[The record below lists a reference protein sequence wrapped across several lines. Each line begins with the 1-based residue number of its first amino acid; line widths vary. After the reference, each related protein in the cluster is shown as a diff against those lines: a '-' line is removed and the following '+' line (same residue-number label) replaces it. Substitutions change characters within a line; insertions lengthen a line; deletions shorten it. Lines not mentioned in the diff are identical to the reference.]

1 MVKKFLKNHSSFF
14 TAVLVNAFFLIFI
27 LLLCGAY
34 YEVSDD
40 WFFAKNIADGNYDYT
55 FCSFYIQYLTGLVQK
70 VIYPVNAFIVVQ
82 IALGFVS
89 FSTICYIF
97 LETFKFKKGILFILI
112 LECLFAI
119 NIYSIVTFTKT
130 AAFLAV
136 AGGLMMLWAY
146 QNKKHL
152 GFWVYGIVLVL
163 FGSFYR
169 LKIFYSVLAVFLFVV
184 AACMLS
190 TLEKFNIKSIF
201 GMFRKVLNVK
211 TVSMVLAMLLA
222 VFSYD
227 FVSREMIYS
236 GEGMDYYKEYNSLR
250 SSVVDFTLP
259 DYDREGNAE
268 MYNSIGISRN
278 DYKMIKSW
286 YLDDEGN
293 ADVETLTKLCE
304 LQKTAR
310 AGFGETV
317 KKMLIAEWEYVLSL
331 HPEGILII
339 AYIIISAL
347 ILLLYKNKSFL
358 FFGMLTAIILVLY
371 TYLWYGG
378 RCNYRAIFS
387 VLFASVVCLFYCIRH
402 LEYRGWVQKIKENKK
417 QLFAIPI
424 AVICVLFAGI
434 SLYLSTTVVTEKL
447 PVTLPDGY
455 PELEAFIEAPENE
468 GKVFALSR
476 KAYLVFRNAV
486 KLRNPLVLEQEEDAF
501 DKCVYFGSTY
511 YAHPRYDE
519 LLASVGVDNL
529 YKDIIDNENIYFV
542 DRGDISMFVKYLNEQ
557 YNNEFT
563 VFGYKMI
570 SKVSPF
576 TLYKIVSYDRAEIA
590 AE

>member
-1 MVKKFLKNHSSFF
+1 MVKKFLKNHSSVF
-14 TAVLVNAFFLIFI
+14 TAVLVNAFFLTFI
-27 LLLCGAY
+27 LLFCGAY

-40 WFFAKNIADGNYDYT
+40 WFFAKNIADGHYDYT
-55 FCSFYIQYLTGLVQK
+55 FCSFFIQYLTGLVQK

-82 IALGFVS
+82 IALGFVAL
-89 FSTICYIF
+89 STICYIF

-146 QNKKHL
+146 HNKKHL

-169 LKIFYSVLAVFLFVV
+169 LKIFYSVLAVFFFVV
-184 AACMLS
+184 AACMIAS
-190 TLEKFNIKSIF
+190 LEKFNIKSIL
-201 GMFRKVLNVK
+201 GMFRKVLNIK

-227 FVSREMIYS
+227 FVSREIIYS

-259 DYDREGNAE
+259 DYDRDGNAE

-278 DYKMIKSW
+278 DYEMIKRW

-304 LQKTAR
+304 LQETAR
-310 AGFGETV
+310 AGFGEIV
-317 KKMLIAEWEYVLSL
+317 KKMLIAEWEYVVGV
-331 HPEGILII
+331 HPEGILIV
-339 AYIIISAL
+339 AYIVISAL

-358 FFGMLTAIILVLY
+358 FFGMETAIIVGLY

-387 VLFASVVCLFYCIRH
+387 VLLAAVVCLFYCTRY
-402 LEYRGWVQKIKENKK
+402 LEYRNWVQKIKENKK
-417 QLFAIPI
+417 QLFEIPLAAICI
-424 AVICVLFAGI
+424 LFAGV
-434 SLYLSTTVVTEKL
+434 SLYLSATVVTEKL

-455 PELEAFIEAPENE
+455 PKMEAFIEAPENE

-476 KAYLVFRNAV
+476 KSYLVFRNAV

-542 DRGDISMFVKYLNEQ
+542 DRGDIEMFVEYLNEQ
-557 YNNEFT
+557 YSDDSAAFEQEFVCNIKPYT
-563 VFGYKMI
+563 I
-570 SKVSPF
+570 
-576 TLYKIVSYDRAEIA
+576 YKIVSRSTTANG
-590 AE
+590 